1 MAVIM
6 SNLNSDLNR
15 IRNNDRQVKS
25 YKGEWY
31 TINSIFGNE

>member
-1 MAVIM
+1 M
-6 SNLNSDLNR
+6 SNLNSELNR
-15 IRNNDRQVKS
+15 IRNNDRKVKT